1 MDYLI
6 RGLDGLFPLAG
17 PFSTVPELKRAICA
31 VTCIPEPL
39 QSLSSGGRRLQQCLP
54 AAGSCIQVHLLVA
67 GGKGG
72 FGANL
77 RAQGRTATTRTAT
90 TFKYCRDLNG
100 RRLQAVNDEARLR
113 AWLSK
118 EEVAKRAAAA
128 AGGLEYSEPSGPSGL
143 EGWQLS
149 VPNWAEGVGG
159 KVSAWQRPKKTELCR
174 EWLQARAQRGG
185 APAGAPR
192 CWGCP
197 RGRGCGYA
205 HGEEE
210 LRGEGKLA
218 AAAASRELAERIAKE
233 RLSR

>member
-1 MDYLI
+1 M
-6 RGLDGLFPLAG
+6 G
-17 PFSTVPELKRAICA
+17 
-31 VTCIPEPL
+31 
-39 QSLSSGGRRLQQCLP
+39 
-54 AAGSCIQVHLLVA
+54 
-67 GGKGG
+67 
-72 FGANL
+72 
-77 RAQGRTATTRTAT
+77 TTRIVRETQ
-90 TFKYCRDLNG
+90 DLPCKMS
-100 RRLQAVNDEARLR
+100 QAEMAAESQKLVQDEQELDKQSA
-113 AWLSK
+113 AKK

-197 RGRGCGYA
+197 M
-205 HGEEE
+205 
-210 LRGEGKLA
+210 A
-218 AAAASRELAERIAKE
+218 AMPTSSPRSLPTRPCRPARPRRTCCSF
-233 RLSR
+233 